1 MVNDIVLLALL
12 NQLTSSSSEV
22 IPVGRVRAAE
32 GPGCHAGAPACPFR
46 KAMGKGLGK
55 AGNHGVHDS
64 FQPICSEFSRKSGC
78 NYGSM

>member
-12 NQLTSSSSEV
+12 NQLTSRYRCSPSEV

-46 KAMGKGLGK
+46 KGW
-55 AGNHGVHDS
+55 
-64 FQPICSEFSRKSGC
+64 KSW
-78 NYGSM
+78 GS